1 MSRGFFQPYT
11 LFTLGFHSQCRLK
24 PICSRG
30 SQLKTF
36 RRVGDFA
43 YCGIFLK
50 FFCSISRGDCKG
62 GSTSGLCEPLTLRPK
77 VRLSR
82 GELLLSGPASCRA
95 MSLDIGLATAKPR
108 GIKRGGESC
117 TLYPK
122 LLKKTTFKKFGCL

>member
-50 FFCSISRGDCKG
+50 FFCSISRGGYRGDI
-62 GSTSGLCEPLTLRPK
+62 TSGLCEPLTLR
-77 VRLSR
+77 LSR
-82 GELLLSGPASCRA
+82 GELIHSNHASCVVG
-95 MSLDIGLATAKPR
+95 SLEPSPSTDGLG
-108 GIKRGGESC
+108 GIKRGEKAGLH
-117 TLYPK
+117 TLPELWIMRTYIN
-122 LLKKTTFKKFGCL
+122 FGH